1 MAPKHMKRC
10 SISLISRKTQIKPTM
25 RCHLTPV
32 RIAIIKKK
40 KIKTINPKEDV
51 EKIEPSYTVGGNIN
65 WYNCCAEQYGSSL
78 KNKK

>member
-1 MAPKHMKRC
+1 MEKREP
-10 SISLISRKTQIKPTM
+10 SYTVGGNINWYNHYGEQNGGPL
-25 RCHLTPV
+25 
-32 RIAIIKKK
+32 K
-40 KIKTINPKEDV
+40 KIQTINPKEDV